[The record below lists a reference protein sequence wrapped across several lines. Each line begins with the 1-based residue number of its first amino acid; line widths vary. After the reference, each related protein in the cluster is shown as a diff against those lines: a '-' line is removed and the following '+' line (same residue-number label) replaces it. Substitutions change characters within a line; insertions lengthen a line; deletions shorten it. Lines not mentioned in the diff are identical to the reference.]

1 MRYTTD
7 DPIPAEAPFTFDDFL
22 EMDIYTQQH
31 TLASLEGT
39 DLRGMIPVL
48 EDIVESVHLSPL
60 IVTFAVTL
68 LHQASYSKED
78 NHSEVW
84 RRASHRSRRD
94 DTCQDKTL

>member
-7 DPIPAEAPFTFDDFL
+7 ESNPTEAVFTFEDFL

-48 EDIVESVHLSPL
+48 EDIVESVHLPPL

-68 LHQASYSKED
+68 LQQPVIRK
-78 NHSEVW
+78 
-84 RRASHRSRRD
+84 R
-94 DTCQDKTL
+94 